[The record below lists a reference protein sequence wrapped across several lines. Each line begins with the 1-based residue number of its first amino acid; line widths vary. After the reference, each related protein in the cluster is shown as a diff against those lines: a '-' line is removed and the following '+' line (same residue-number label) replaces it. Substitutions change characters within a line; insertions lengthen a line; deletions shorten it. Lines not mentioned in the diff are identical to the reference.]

1 MTGPRERERERERE
15 RDMSRIPT
23 EALPREILAVLPQ
36 EPYDQLDLAHR
47 INAYAYTQKVSE
59 EGFHARYR

>member
-1 MTGPRERERERERE
+1 MTGLRERERE